1 MYPFGAGINRLTSQ
15 STQESDMNEI
25 EVGIS
30 SIYKIS
36 DKQLKI
42 LRKIISFVLKF
53 TDLLS
58 TFDERSDKNSRTSV

>member
-36 DKQLKI
+36 DKQ
-42 LRKIISFVLKF
+42 
-53 TDLLS
+53 
-58 TFDERSDKNSRTSV
+58 